1 MNQRLSPQYPFQ
13 YNDQETTVGEN
24 LQGFKLGLESG
35 DCQVRRKH
43 LKTVF
48 FSKKGT
54 AERHAAT
61 AEFYSNIIEKMKSQ
75 SLMNVLK
82 ISLKIWKIEL
92 LNFTIKLF

>member
-1 MNQRLSPQYPFQ
+1 MFVVVIPQ
-13 YNDQETTVGEN
+13 
-24 LQGFKLGLESG
+24 
-35 DCQVRRKH
+35 KH
-43 LKTVF
+43 FEAVLF
-48 FSKKGT
+48 IEGYGR
-54 AERHAAT
+54 EYAAT